1 MKNRFYQKIRKKLLF
16 LISGMLLLVS
26 LNLRGQ
32 DVGFVINDGNIKLH
46 ENSDIKSNKI
56 DLLSNEEV
64 VYILDTT
71 KEKVA
76 LKDTDDVCNKFP
88 MIKIKNKKGNI
99 GWASGKYI
107 YRILSKENISK
118 EYINKNV
125 DCNFNMNGNNY
136 RLLFCR
142 NYGVEVSDE
151 EGLTGCEVAYPFI
164 IQDMNTKT
172 YYLVNNIKNSI
183 QENKYCVIYDA
194 ETFGDK
200 LVSIVKNDKTI
211 ILKMKYITQTG
222 KGSYEMKFYIK
233 DNKFYG
239 EAYNDKYINT
249 DK

>member
-1 MKNRFYQKIRKKLLF
+1 MKKILLVI
-16 LISGMLLLVS
+16 LTSGMLLLAS
-26 LNLRGQ
+26 MGLRGQ
-32 DVGFVINDGNIKLH
+32 DIGFVINDGNVKLH
-46 ENSDIKSNKI
+46 VNSDIKSNKI

-107 YRILSKENISK
+107 YRILSKEYISK

-125 DCNFNMNGNNY
+125 DCNFNMNGHNY

-142 NYGVEVSDE
+142 NYGIEVSDE
-151 EGLTGCEVAYPFI
+151 EGLTGFQVAYPFI
-164 IQDMNTKT
+164 IQDMKDKT
-172 YYLVNNIKNSI
+172 YYLVHNIKSST
-183 QENKYCVIYDA
+183 QVNKYCIIFDEEA
-194 ETFGDK
+194 FSDK

-211 ILKMKYITQTG
+211 ILKMKYITITG

-233 DNKFYG
+233 DNMFYG